1 MNKSIS
7 DIIEEFI
14 KSSLDD
20 DDFIELSR
28 NDLAKFFSCVP
39 SQINYVL
46 NTRFTLNRG
55 FVVESQRGGNGYIK
69 LVRITDNNN
78 NFLTKSLEQ
87 TNKPINQVEA
97 SQLIAQMTDRKII
110 TSNEADLLK
119 CTISAK
125 ALNNP
130 INIDNNL
137 RSGILKQVIIE
148 LLKREGKIGKKW
160 CSFIKFN
167 LPYKL
172 NLIKVN

>member
-69 LVRITDNNN
+69 LVKITDNNN
-78 NFLTKSLEQ
+78 NFLKNTLEL
-87 TNKPINQVEA
+87 TNKPMNQVEGN
-97 SQLIAQMTDRKII
+97 QLIEQMVDKKII
-110 TSNEADLLK
+110 NQNEADLLK

-148 LLKREGKIGKKW
+148 LLKRESKPKK
-160 CSFIKFN
+160 
-167 LPYKL
+167 
-172 NLIKVN
+172 